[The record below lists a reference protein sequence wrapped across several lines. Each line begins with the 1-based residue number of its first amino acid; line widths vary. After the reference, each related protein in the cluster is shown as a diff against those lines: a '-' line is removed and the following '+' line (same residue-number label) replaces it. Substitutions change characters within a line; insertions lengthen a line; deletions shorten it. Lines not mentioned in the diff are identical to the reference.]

1 MPTVPAAFV
10 NQTHLANEVE
20 QAIQKLG
27 PEVVRVRYN
36 VGDDMSGDRSI
47 FFRIVLSDD
56 ASREARLREIAPAVS
71 STVLQEV
78 NPEELGLQYYFN
90 FRSVSEQAQ
99 LKEESWA

>member
-1 MPTVPAAFV
+1 MPIVPSLYVHQSRITPAVDRALRA
-10 NQTHLANEVE
+10 LA
-20 QAIQKLG
+20 
-27 PEVVRVRYN
+27 PDVVRIRYSLSEDWI
-36 VGDDMSGDRSI
+36 GEPAI

-90 FRSVSEQAQ
+90 FRSVSEQAH